1 MISWIRLQSAARSHT
16 CCSSDLPVSFA
27 RSFPGNRDEFRRA
40 GMIAATRSG
49 VGGDFASVF
58 NPVLNPVFN
67 PVPSLI
73 HQDLFGVDEYRD
85 N

>member
-1 MISWIRLQSAARSHT
+1 M
-16 CCSSDLPVSFA
+16 
-27 RSFPGNRDEFRRA
+27 
-40 GMIAATRSG
+40 MAATRSG
-49 VGGDFASVF
+49 VDGGFASVF
-58 NPVLNPVFN
+58 NPVLNPVLNPVFN

>member
-1 MISWIRLQSAARSHT
+1 M
-16 CCSSDLPVSFA
+16 
-27 RSFPGNRDEFRRA
+27 
-40 GMIAATRSG
+40 MAATRSG
-49 VGGDFASVF
+49 VDGGFASVL
-58 NPVLNPVFN
+58 NPVLNPVLSPVLNPVFNPVFN